1 MDLSREPHG
10 GPSEGAENCENGVK
24 AGTHDVS
31 RIVAAHMD
39 GRSLLE
45 FSAFCDPSLGVG
57 TQSIGLDEVRSIR
70 ILDHNR
76 AASIQVVGNWYVETG
91 SHLEALT
98 FTWGCEPSIPC

>member
-31 RIVAAHMD
+31 RTVAAHMD

-57 TQSIGLDEVRSIR
+57 
-70 ILDHNR
+70 
-76 AASIQVVGNWYVETG
+76 A
-91 SHLEALT
+91 
-98 FTWGCEPSIPC
+98 